1 MITKNTDIKM
11 VLVTTI
17 TGNIQEYKEVKKYID
32 VNHIREITECDDYFG
47 FRTTKI
53 IFNNGLQPVHI
64 KLSIEQVFDNLKNA
78 EKIN

>member
-1 MITKNTDIKM
+1 MITKNTVKKM

-17 TGNIQEYKEVKKYID
+17 TGNIKGYKEVKKYID
-32 VNHIREITECDDYFG
+32 VNCIREITECDDYFG

-53 IFNNGLQPVHI
+53 IFNNGRQPVHL
-64 KLSIEQVFDNLKNA
+64 KLNIEQVFGDLKNA